1 MGPFSVIL
9 RMILKIIYV
18 HLMCCMVDRMVG
30 PLVESIRGV
39 KEKGV
44 FKMCLLGDMGAGG
57 NAL

>member
-1 MGPFSVIL
+1 
-9 RMILKIIYV
+9 MILKIIYV